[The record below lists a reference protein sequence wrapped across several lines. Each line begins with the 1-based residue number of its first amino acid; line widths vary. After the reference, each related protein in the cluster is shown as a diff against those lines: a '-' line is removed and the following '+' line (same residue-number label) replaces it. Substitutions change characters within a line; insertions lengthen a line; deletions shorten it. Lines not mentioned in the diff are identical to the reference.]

1 MKRNTTYNK
10 LIAVAVVAA
19 ATGLVACSDHDELDE
34 IREVPKIDAQLTFAL
49 PQRIVVGQTN
59 TETRMGADVVQ
70 YDGNTA
76 VFRGLRDVHLLC
88 FDADPSATSRGTY
101 EMQLTGTGGRTIDL
115 VTNNDYSI
123 VRQVKVPIGTT
134 HFAFYARAID
144 NPSTHADRMKYGTL
158 DVSGLDSYSG
168 NSSIGFAHVPICTS
182 TEAQGGSTIGQALVA
197 LLDNLMQTTS
207 TDAAPDD
214 KWATAPDERLTTAY
228 QAMTQLKT
236 LSSAS
241 VQRVLGKVYKVVS
254 NVPSDYAG
262 YDLAT
267 KIANAIASA
276 CATAPTPGNE
286 TITLKDEYQGFPADL
301 NLPEGAARIEWDA
314 STQKYA
320 TPATQVYGRGL
331 NIPSMTDYVY
341 PANLQYM
348 IASPIVASDSLALP
362 GDPLAQLPST
372 TGPSTGDPTGD
383 NTQAGRSKT
392 YQNWQQLIN
401 DAYSTGYSSV
411 KETTQSVAMVK
422 QVQYAVGRLDT
433 RVRLDSRYLY
443 DAYGKMVDCKDGFKL
458 KAVLL
463 GGQQEVGYDF
473 QPNTSA
479 HEYVLYDTGI
489 IGGPL
494 HVSHTLW
501 TPTNYTLA
509 LPTTKD
515 KTVLV
520 ALELVNN
527 GPDFQGADGLIAHDA
542 TFYLVAKMVPNTA
555 SNYSSGNLDRIIIGD
570 HNTAVDMR
578 IMTGNRDVNG
588 DGVPDTDINGDGV
601 PDTFVKDATGKITGI
616 DLDGDGTPDECDYNL
631 DGNKDQIV
639 SEDTDHDGTIDSI
652 GWDTN
657 GDGKIDRPIEP
668 NDDDTWPDT
677 PTVPAGLATA
687 TYGIPDL
694 VEPEAHRA
702 FGLSV
707 NLSWNQGIIFDDV
720 PLGVKGRE

>member
-1 MKRNTTYNK
+1 MKHTTAYNK
-10 LIAVAVVAA
+10 LMMAAVVVGG
-19 ATGLVACSDHDELDE
+19 ATLAACSDHDELDE
-34 IREVPKIDAQLTFAL
+34 IREMPKIDAQLTFAL
-49 PQRIVVGQTN
+49 PKRIVVGQTD

-76 VFRGLRDVHLLC
+76 VFRELRDVHLMC
-88 FDADPSATSRGTY
+88 FDTDPTATSRSTY
-101 EMQLTGTGGRTIDL
+101 QMQLAGTGGRTIDL
-115 VTNNDYSI
+115 ITDNDYSM

-134 HFAFYARAID
+134 HFTFYARAND
-144 NPSTHADRMKYGTL
+144 NPLTHADRAKYGTL
-158 DVSGLDSYSG
+158 SVNGLGSYSG
-168 NSSIGFAHVPICTS
+168 NSDISFNLVPICTS
-182 TEAQGGSTIGQALVA
+182 SAAQGGSTIGQALVA
-197 LLDNLMQTTS
+197 LLNNLMQITS

-214 KWATAPDERLTTAY
+214 KWSTAPDERLTAAY

-267 KIANAIASA
+267 KISSAIAAA

-286 TITLKDEYQGFPADL
+286 SITLKDEYQGFPADL
-301 NLPEGAARIEWDA
+301 NLPEGAARIEWNVA
-314 STQKYA
+314 TQKYV

-348 IASPIVASDSLALP
+348 VTSTIVASDSLALP
-362 GDPLAQLPST
+362 GDPLAQLPT
-372 TGPSTGDPTGD
+372 TDPTTGDPQSG
-383 NTQAGRSKT
+383 QSKT

-401 DAYSTGYSSV
+401 DAYATGYSSV

-422 QVQYAVGRLDT
+422 QVQYGVGRLDT
-433 RVRLDSRYLY
+433 RVRLESRYLY
-443 DAYGKMVDCKDGFKL
+443 DAHGKLVDCKDGFKL
-458 KAVLL
+458 KAILL

-473 QPNTSA
+473 QPKTSA
-479 HEYVLYDTGI
+479 HEYVLYDTSITGA
-489 IGGPL
+489 PL

-501 TPTNYTLA
+501 TPFNYTLA
-509 LPTTKD
+509 LPTAID

-527 GPDFQGADGLIAHDA
+527 GPDFQGADGLIAHGA

-555 SNYSSGNLDRIIIGD
+555 SNYSAGNLDRIIIGD
-570 HNTAVDMR
+570 HYTTVDMR
-578 IMTGNRDVNG
+578 VMIGNHDVNGDQVPDTDFNG
-588 DGVPDTDINGDGV
+588 DGVPDR
-601 PDTFVKDATGKITGI
+601 FVKDGTGKITGI
-616 DLDGDGTPDECDYNL
+616 DLDGDGAADECDPNF

-639 SEDTDHDGTIDSI
+639 WEDTNHDGTIDRT

-657 GDGKIDRPIEP
+657 GDGKIDIPIDS
-668 NDDDTWPDT
+668 NDDGSWPDT

-694 VEPEAHRA
+694 VEPEAHRT

-707 NLSWNQGIIFDDV
+707 NLSWNQGIIFDDI

>member
-1 MKRNTTYNK
+1 MTHKTRYNK
-10 LIAVAVVAA
+10 LIATAAVTIAA
-19 ATGLVACSDHDELDE
+19 GLVSCTDHDGLDE

-76 VFRGLRDVHLLC
+76 VFRGLQDVHVLC
-88 FDADPSATSRGTY
+88 FDANPTATSRSTY
-101 EMQLTGTGGRTIDL
+101 EMQLAGTGGRTIDL

-158 DVSGLDSYSG
+158 NVGGLDPYSD
-168 NSSIGFAHVPICTS
+168 NADIAFAHVPICTS
-182 TEAQGGSTIGQALVA
+182 AEAQGGSTTGQALVG
-197 LLDNLMQTTS
+197 LLNNLMQTTS

-214 KWATAPDERLTTAY
+214 KWATAPDERLTAAY
-228 QAMTQLKT
+228 QAMTGLKT

-267 KIANAIASA
+267 KIAAAIASA

-314 STQKYA
+314 STQKYV

-348 IASPIVASDSLALP
+348 VASAIVASDSLALP

-372 TGPSTGDPTGD
+372 TDPSGGDPTTGG
-383 NTQAGRSKT
+383 QSKT

-401 DAYSTGYSSV
+401 DAYANGYSSV

-422 QVQYAVGRLDT
+422 QVQYGVGRLDT

-458 KAVLL
+458 KAILL
-463 GGQQEVGYDF
+463 GGQQEAGYDF
-473 QPNTSA
+473 QPKTSA
-479 HEYVLYDTGI
+479 HEYVIYDTGI

-501 TPTNYTLA
+501 TPFNYTLA
-509 LPTTKD
+509 LPTAID

-570 HNTAVDMR
+570 HFTKVDMR
-578 IMTGNRDVNG
+578 IMTGNSDVNG

-601 PDTFVKDATGKITGI
+601 PDHFVKDGTGKITGI
-616 DLDGDGTPDECDYNL
+616 DLDGDGTPDECDYNF
-631 DGNKDQIV
+631 DGTKDKIV
-639 SEDTDHDGTIDSI
+639 SEDTDHDGTIDRI

-657 GDGKIDRPIEP
+657 GDGKIDIPIDS
-668 NDDDTWPDT
+668 NDDGSWPDT

-707 NLSWNQGIIFDDV
+707 NLSWNQGIIFDDI
-720 PLGVKGRE
+720 PLGVKDRE